1 MDATMQK
8 IKELFAQKLGVK
20 EVDASKSLKDLGLDS
35 LDVVELLLDLEDEFG
50 IQFDTQEMSSYKT
63 VQDLY
68 DAIEG
73 KLTKV

>member
-20 EVDASKSLKDLGLDS
+20 EVDSAKTLKDLGLDS

-68 DAIEG
+68 NAIEA